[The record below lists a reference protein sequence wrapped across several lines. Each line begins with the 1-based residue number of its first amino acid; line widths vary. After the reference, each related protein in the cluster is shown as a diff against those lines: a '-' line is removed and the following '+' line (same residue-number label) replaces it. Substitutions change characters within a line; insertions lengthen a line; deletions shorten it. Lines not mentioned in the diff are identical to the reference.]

1 MGWDTYVTERS
12 EITMIPKKKVGSS
25 VRDEESE
32 GSEVSGGPV
41 RRIVSESYYDDGSK
55 HTTESIVTSGSNRR
69 MSWDT
74 DSEGETSNFHSTKNG

>member
-1 MGWDTYVTERS
+1 MD
-12 EITMIPKKKVGSS
+12 PKTKIGTS
-25 VRDEESE
+25 VRSEESE

-55 HTTESIVTSGSNRR
+55 HTTESIVTSDSSRR

-74 DSEGETSNFHSTKNG
+74 DSDGNTSNFHSNKNG